1 MNNSLGDWVFTAL
14 QARAKGSPESK
25 TAYANMAVALPTLI
39 RFNGLRS
46 TLAYLQEKG
55 KEEEKGRD
63 KEGIRNLLEDFLS
76 IRGDV
81 GGATLRDLLCS
92 DGAKTPL
99 QEILSKILS
108 MEGERYRLT
117 TRLAYSQ
124 AEWFKRFAESELV
137 EDQSET
143 MPDSETRR

>member
-1 MNNSLGDWVFTAL
+1 MNKSLGDRVFTAV
-14 QARAKGSPESK
+14 QARANGGAEST
-25 TAYANMAVALPTLI
+25 TAYANMAVELPALI

-55 KEEEKGRD
+55 KEEEKGREKE

-92 DGAKTPL
+92 DGAKALL
-99 QEILSKILS
+99 QEILS
-108 MEGERYRLT
+108 MEGERYRLI

-137 EDQSET
+137 KDQSET
-143 MPDSETRR
+143 MPTRGTGR